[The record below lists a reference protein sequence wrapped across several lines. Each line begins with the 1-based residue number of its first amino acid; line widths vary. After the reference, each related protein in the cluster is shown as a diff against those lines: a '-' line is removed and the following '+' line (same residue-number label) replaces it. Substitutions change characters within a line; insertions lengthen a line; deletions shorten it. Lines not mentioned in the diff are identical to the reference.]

1 MKHDKHVAELGYSKD
16 LHQIELLLPHGTKLT
31 SLAGIRDELFGD
43 WISRL
48 PRGCQACTSGESL
61 IIRERLEHVLPIDLE
76 QMQVLER
83 QP

>member
-16 LHQIELLLPHGTKLT
+16 HHQIELLLPYGTKLA
-31 SLAGIRDELFGD
+31 SLAEIRDELFGD

-83 QP
+83 